1 MPTKAQYD
9 ENARK
14 ALSGL
19 FPNMSDEAFEALVF
33 LVVDALMSLDAIAD
47 NIDHIDR

>member
-9 ENARK
+9 DNTRK

-33 LVVDALMSLDAIAD
+33 LIVDALMSLDAIAAS
-47 NIDHIDR
+47 IEHINP